1 MNSPDASRFRLVIFI
16 CLFFSGLTSL
26 VYELVWIRQLTLVI
40 GGTLYAVSAA
50 LCAFMG
56 GLGAG
61 AWGVSK
67 FLAERESWLNRLGPV
82 KAYGALE
89 GLIGLYALAFPYA
102 LEGLSGLYPW
112 FLEVSQGSEKA
123 LRFCEFGMS
132 VVLLAPATCLMGASL
147 PLIGSWA
154 VEDRAD
160 SLLSQVSLLYGLNT
174 FGAVAGCLFAQFV
187 GIKYFGVQG
196 ATYLAVALNLLIFAT
211 CFCLPVL
218 NRAATTPLPGY
229 AKPLDDLEGEGEAGG
244 RLQILLLGL
253 FAFSGFV
260 ALASEILWT
269 RILVFPLGSA
279 IYSFALILAAFL
291 FGIALGSLTA
301 NRIFGSSNLVV
312 KFLALELAVGLYGLG
327 ILPAFDSLHDWIR
340 QADRLFYDLE
350 NTASRTLAVRS
361 VFAFG
366 LMLLPTF
373 GFGLLFPLANR
384 IHLPLFKTVG
394 QTLGKS
400 YAANTLG
407 SVLGA
412 LAAPFFL
419 IPVFGIRGALFAI
432 NAILIL
438 LSALGLALFIKRK
451 PLRRSI
457 GFAFGILALLGV
469 WFGSPLTVSTQEF
482 GRGNFSRTEFNVKS
496 DQLRLLDYKEGDFS
510 TLSVVED
517 RATQARTL
525 YVDGFSTATVSN
537 SIGGSAYMQA
547 MGFLPMALHPDPKR
561 ALTICFGTGNT
572 MGAVTG
578 FPGVQVDGVEI
589 DRNVLS
595 MAHWFK
601 QWNRE
606 VLSQPNVRMFVQDG
620 RRFIRWSKDTYDVI
634 TLEPMSPVQA
644 GVNNLYSREFYELA
658 AQRLADDGI
667 MMQWLP
673 LHLVG
678 PEDARMIIKT
688 FQSVFPHTT
697 VWNSFLTRIVLLVGS
712 RQPTP
717 IDKNRFDQLMK
728 YPQVAKMAREI
739 GMYSFLDFMDFFI
752 ADGAALTGALEPI
765 PIITDDRPFLEY
777 SLTALVPPYTW
788 QTDAS
793 FLNLLRHRAG
803 RFPSLLNVS
812 PREKESLKNG
822 YQLRTAQRF
831 AVFSRRYQG
840 PGREFFEMKN
850 YRAGM
855 EEIRK
860 SLEQAK
866 GGWIQIQNGRW
877 IQ

>member
-1 MNSPDASRFRLVIFI
+1 MNSSDASRFRLVIFV

-61 AWGVSK
+61 AWGVSR
-67 FLAERESWLNRLGPV
+67 FLAERGSWFNRMGPV
-82 KAYGALE
+82 KSYGILE
-89 GLIGLYALAFPYA
+89 GLIGLYALAFPYV
-102 LEGLSGLYPW
+102 LDGLSGLYPW
-112 FLEVSQGSEKA
+112 FLEISQGSEKA
-123 LRFCEFGMS
+123 LRLCEFGMS

-147 PLIGSWA
+147 PLIGSWM

-160 SLLSQVSLLYGLNT
+160 SMLPDVSLLYGLNT
-174 FGAVAGCLFAQFV
+174 FGAVVGCLFVQFV

-196 ATYLAVALNLLIFAT
+196 ATWLAVALNVLIFAT
-211 CFCLPVL
+211 CFFLP
-218 NRAATTPLPGY
+218 ATQREDGVSLPGY
-229 AKPLDDLEGEGEAGG
+229 SRSLDDLPSDGQVDG

-269 RILVFPLGSA
+269 RVLVFPLGSA
-279 IYSFALILAAFL
+279 IYSFALILATFL
-291 FGIALGSLTA
+291 LGIALGSLTA
-301 NRIFGSSNLVV
+301 NKIFGSSNLVV

-340 QADRLFYDLE
+340 QADLLFYDLE
-350 NTASRTLAVRS
+350 NTAAQTLTVRS
-361 VFAFG
+361 LFAFG
-366 LMLLPTF
+366 LMFVPTF

-407 SVLGA
+407 SVLGS
-412 LAAPFFL
+412 LVAPFFL
-419 IPVFGIRGALFAI
+419 IPVFGIRGGLFAI
-432 NAILIL
+432 NSILVV
-438 LSALGLALFIKRK
+438 LSVLGLALYIKGK
-451 PLRRSI
+451 PARRAI
-457 GFAFGILALLGV
+457 GFAFCIFALVGV
-469 WFGSPLTVSTQEF
+469 WLGSPLNISTKEF
-482 GRGNFSRTEFNVKS
+482 GRGNFSRTDLNLKP
-496 DQLRLLDYKEGDFS
+496 DQIRLLDYKEGDFA

-517 RATQARTL
+517 KATQARTL
-525 YVDGFSTATVSN
+525 YVDGFSTATVSD

-561 ALTICFGTGNT
+561 ALTICFGTGST
-572 MGAVTG
+572 LGAVAE
-578 FPGVQVDGVEI
+578 FPGVQADGVEI
-589 DRNVLS
+589 DGNVLS
-595 MAHWFK
+595 MAHWFEG
-601 QWNRE
+601 WNRE
-606 VLSQPNVRMFVQDG
+606 VLSRPNARMFVEDG
-620 RRFIRWSKDTYDVI
+620 RRFIRWSEDTYDVI

-644 GVNNLYSREFYELA
+644 GVNNLYSKEFYELA
-658 AQRLADDGI
+658 ERRLAEDGI

-728 YPQVAKMAREI
+728 NPGVRSMAQEI
-739 GMYSFLDFMDFFI
+739 GLYSFLDFMDFYI
-752 ADGAALTGALEPI
+752 ADGAALTGALAPTK
-765 PIITDDRPFLEY
+765 IITDDRPFLEY
-777 SLTALVPPYTW
+777 SSTALVPPYKW

-793 FLNLLRHRAG
+793 FLDLLRHRVG
-803 RFPSLLNVS
+803 RFPPLLNVS
-812 PREKESLKNG
+812 AQEKESLENA

-831 AVFSRRYQG
+831 AVFSQRYDG
-840 PGREFFEMKN
+840 PGREFFEAKN

-855 EEIRK
+855 EALGK
-860 SLEQAK
+860 SLERAK
-866 GGWIQIQNGRW
+866 DGWIQIQDGRW
-877 IQ
+877 TP